1 MSSLSDTLSSNWL
14 RIFACLFLMLLV
26 LAALLFI
33 SMHLQ
38 GIPGPPGPLLAP
50 TAVEYAVM

>member
-1 MSSLSDTLSSNWL
+1 MYSLSDTLSSSWL
-14 RIFACLFLMLLV
+14 RLFACLFLMLLV

-38 GIPGPPGPLLAP
+38 GIPGPSGPPLAP
-50 TAVEYAVM
+50 TAVEYAV